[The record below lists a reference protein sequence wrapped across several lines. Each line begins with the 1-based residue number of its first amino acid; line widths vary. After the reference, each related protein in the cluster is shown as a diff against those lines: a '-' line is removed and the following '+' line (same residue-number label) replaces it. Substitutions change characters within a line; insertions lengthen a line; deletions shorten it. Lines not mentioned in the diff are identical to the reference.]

1 MHWNVPYDVTMQ
13 VKLGQW
19 NHKYVGVGV
28 EGCEDVVSLCLNGS
42 SRGILVVLVPSLSLN
57 PENDAVDVEDG
68 VSGVGV
74 EDGVSGVGVEDG
86 EALGLGGSLG
96 KQGG

>member
-1 MHWNVPYDVTMQ
+1 MVPE
-13 VKLGQW
+13 
-19 NHKYVGVGV
+19 HVGVGV
-28 EGCEDVVSLCLNGS
+28 EGCEDVVSLCLDG
-42 SRGILVVLVPSLSLN
+42 SRGILAVLVPSLSSN
-57 PENDAVDVEDG
+57 PENVA
-68 VSGVGV
+68 VGV

>member
-1 MHWNVPYDVTMQ
+1 MTTTMATIVSEMMTTFHVLWPSLLVVPE
-13 VKLGQW
+13 
-19 NHKYVGVGV
+19 NVGVGV

-57 PENDAVDVEDG
+57 PENVA
-68 VSGVGV
+68 VGV